1 MATKGSPDEQEFRK
15 LAKDVEQ
22 FAVSLVDPL
31 KSDDGKRK
39 KFGAWIDHF
48 VDLAIE
54 KGQKKVKRLE
64 PKLTRFHN

>member
-1 MATKGSPDEQEFRK
+1 MATKGGPDEQEFRK

-39 KFGAWIDHF
+39 KFGVEIDRF
-48 VDLAIE
+48 ADLAIE
-54 KGQKKVKRLE
+54 KGQKKVKRLQ